1 MHETSGKHIIQ
12 KGSENSKLH
21 RFHLSIVRMTIFRK
35 MTANI
40 DKNIGI
46 KTNVT

>member
-1 MHETSGKHIIQ
+1 MQ

-21 RFHLSIVRMTIFRK
+21 RFHLSPVRMTIFGK
-35 MTANI
+35 MTTNI
-40 DKNIGI
+40 DENIGI